1 MGPPVE
7 SGQHAGRVM
16 VVPVIILVMF
26 SQKAIVR
33 GLTRGAIK

>member
-1 MGPPVE
+1 
-7 SGQHAGRVM
+7 M
-16 VVPVIILVMF
+16 VLPAIILVLF

>member
-1 MGPPVE
+1 VIDVGGKVTLSLP
-7 SGQHAGRVM
+7 A
-16 VVPVIILVMF
+16 IILVLF

>member
-1 MGPPVE
+1 VSTLGV
-7 SGQHAGRVM
+7 VM
-16 VVPVIILVMF
+16 VVPVIILVLI